1 MSRKCNSCRWTY
13 EDVQE
18 GAMMPR
24 KCDWYEVCIY
34 EQSPLSV
41 DRQDVKPE

>member
-1 MSRKCNSCRWTY
+1 MNNKCKSCRWTY

-18 GAMMPR
+18 GEMMPR

-34 EQSPLSV
+34 EPLR
-41 DRQDVKPE
+41 RQEQQEAQQ

>member
-1 MSRKCNSCRWTY
+1 MTNKRCVKCRWTY

-24 KCDWYEVCIY
+24 RCDWYEVCIF
-34 EQSPLSV
+34 EPAAHQQQGGVS
-41 DRQDVKPE
+41 E

>member
-1 MSRKCNSCRWTY
+1 MSKKCETCRWNY

-34 EQSPLSV
+34 EQLRQQQGG
-41 DRQDVKPE
+41 DRR